1 MKPNKSLKAR
11 LLKNLL
17 LPLTLAWIVTLVAGY
32 VLTQRTLNQQMD
44 VQLEQIAQSLSE
56 ETITEQTQF
65 EVHQRQSFLFTDG
78 KVEFQI
84 WRNDKMIGY
93 SAHAPRE
100 TFSQSEG
107 YSQNEVEQKKW
118 RVFSN
123 EGRNG
128 RVMVGQDLD
137 VRRSLVQGMIFSS
150 LWPMLAA
157 LPLIALILWISVTFS
172 LKPLSAL
179 ASAIRQ
185 RSPGQ
190 LSEIS
195 IGQVPREVEPVVHS
209 LNDLLAVVDQALE
222 REKQFADDAAHELRT
237 PLAGIQ
243 AQAEAGLRATTE
255 EERIAALQAIKQ
267 GTDRAAKMVTQLLAL
282 SRVEPESVQKSFQT
296 VELQALVTQVIAKL
310 TPQALAKK
318 IDMGLTSQN
327 SIVVK
332 GESVALE
339 QMLTNLLD
347 NAIRYSPP
355 ASQIDI
361 CIEKKEASAIVSIE
375 DQGPG
380 IPLQQRQ
387 RVFERFVRLP
397 GNSQE
402 GSGIGLAVVKKIA
415 DRHHIQ
421 IDLTQSKNLGGLKIT
436 LAFERYLQVDAT
448 AMEK

>member
-1 MKPNKSLKAR
+1 
-11 LLKNLL
+11 
-17 LPLTLAWIVTLVAGY
+17 
-32 VLTQRTLNQQMD
+32 
-44 VQLEQIAQSLSE
+44 
-56 ETITEQTQF
+56 
-65 EVHQRQSFLFTDG
+65 
-78 KVEFQI
+78 
-84 WRNDKMIGY
+84 
-93 SAHAPRE
+93 
-100 TFSQSEG
+100 
-107 YSQNEVEQKKW
+107 
-118 RVFSN
+118 
-123 EGRNG
+123 
-128 RVMVGQDLD
+128 
-137 VRRSLVQGMIFSS
+137 MIFSS

>member
-318 IDMGLTSQN
+318 
-327 SIVVK
+327 SIWV
-332 GESVALE
+332 
-339 QMLTNLLD
+339 
-347 NAIRYSPP
+347 
-355 ASQIDI
+355 
-361 CIEKKEASAIVSIE
+361 
-375 DQGPG
+375 
-380 IPLQQRQ
+380 
-387 RVFERFVRLP
+387 
-397 GNSQE
+397 
-402 GSGIGLAVVKKIA
+402 
-415 DRHHIQ
+415 
-421 IDLTQSKNLGGLKIT
+421 
-436 LAFERYLQVDAT
+436 
-448 AMEK
+448 